1 MWRRAALVHH
11 HLPISVC
18 RFYFKIE
25 LNVSFAAVRASSQLL
40 TSGLVCVLGKEVTLC
55 GEGMINGAGD
65 IQMQIKCVKRTKLGL
80 NLKPV
85 KRKNPKQNIFKK
97 LQKIAQHIFRLQS
110 VLAVQLIN
118 YSWLNHLQ
126 LYVNKVLTQV

>member
-11 HLPISVC
+11 HLCISVC

-25 LNVSFAAVRASSQLL
+25 LNVVFAAVNASSELL

-55 GEGMINGAGD
+55 GEGMINGVGD
-65 IQMQIKCVKRTKLGL
+65 IQKQIKCVKRTNLDL

-85 KRKNPKQNIFKK
+85 KKTF
-97 LQKIAQHIFRLQS
+97 
-110 VLAVQLIN
+110 
-118 YSWLNHLQ
+118 
-126 LYVNKVLTQV
+126 